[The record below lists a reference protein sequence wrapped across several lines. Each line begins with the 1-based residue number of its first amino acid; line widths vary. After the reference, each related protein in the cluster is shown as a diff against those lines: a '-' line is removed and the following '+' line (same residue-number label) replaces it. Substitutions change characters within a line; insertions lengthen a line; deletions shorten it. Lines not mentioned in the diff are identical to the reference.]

1 MNENI
6 EKRLAGIFILMLV
19 ILAGVAG
26 LAVSTI
32 RKSADKSDWVNLTHD
47 IILGAN
53 RATALLHAGDASMHA
68 YLLTGDRRDQENYRD
83 AYRAMVNQLDAT
95 VGKTRSDPYRNDFL
109 SLTNL
114 IGRRINYARNLVQA
128 REQGGEDAARQL
140 AQTHPAGSSTGD
152 IDRLTA
158 LINEHQ
164 QSLLR
169 QRDHEAWVQARN
181 TTRVIAICVLI
192 NFALLLLAGLLIRDD
207 LASRRIAA
215 TAMSEAN
222 ACLEA
227 KVRERTAELLAA
239 NQSLVKENLERRW
252 SWESL
257 DHQFRYNQL
266 IVNAISEMVFVVSK
280 ALNVTRVNPAVTH
293 ATQWESQDLVSQSLD
308 RVLQVPAPATPNPI
322 LSALNEGRELQ
333 EYPAVVI
340 AKSGAAIPVR
350 FNLVPLRDE
359 NKVVGGVVT
368 ARPRLDAPPAGLPGS
383 SKPASKP

>member
-6 EKRLAGIFILMLV
+6 EKRLAGIFFLMLV
-19 ILAGVAG
+19 ILVGVAG

-32 RKSADKSDWVNLTHD
+32 RQSADKSNWVNLTHD

-53 RATALLHAGDASMHA
+53 SATALLHAGDASMHA
-68 YLLTGDRRDQENYRD
+68 YLLTGDKRDQENYRD

-95 VGKTRSDPYRNDFL
+95 VGKTRSDPYRDDFL

-140 AQTHPAGSSTGD
+140 AQTHPGGSSTGD

-158 LINEHQ
+158 LINEHH

-181 TTRVIAICVLI
+181 TTRVIVICVFI

-222 ACLEA
+222 ARLED

-252 SWESL
+252 SWQSL

-293 ATQWESQDLVSQSLD
+293 ATQWETQDLVSQSLN
-308 RVLQVPAPATPNPI
+308 RVLLIPAPATPNPI

-340 AKSGAAIPVR
+340 VKSGANIPVR
-350 FNLVPLRDE
+350 FNLIPLRDE
-359 NKVVGGVVT
+359 NKVVGGVLT
-368 ARPRLDAPPAGLPGS
+368 ARPRLDAPPAGLSGS
-383 SKPASKP
+383 S